1 MTATMQMWLHHFFGS
16 YCSKSHVCDVR
27 GEASNEVIKPSK
39 LLVHL
44 ETRHPALKHMLV
56 DYFERQDSQSQVLK
70 FETSVNITALKVS
83 YVADNCIAEPF
94 DSGEQLQTTFVFG
107 EAAASK
113 VGHVPLGE
121 HS

>member
-1 MTATMQMWLHHFFGS
+1 MCG
-16 YCSKSHVCDVR
+16 VR
-27 GEASNEVIKPSK
+27 GEASNEVMKPSK

-83 YVADNCIAEPF
+83 YVAEPF

>member
-1 MTATMQMWLHHFFGS
+1 MCG
-16 YCSKSHVCDVR
+16 VR
-27 GEASNEVIKPSK
+27 GEASNEVMKPSK

-83 YVADNCIAEPF
+83 YVAANCIA